1 MIVLRKVSNDYKGC
15 NMKYKLLSKNILT
28 VLIFSFLINCI
39 QSRDEL
45 NPIALTS
52 LLGDLDE
59 GAPGSIG
66 LNLRINNRQWSRGCE
81 TRMGNLAANAYAWKT
96 NSDVGLMGG
105 GALRDSEGVDIIPKG
120 TIPTVTLFK
129 QFIIFSNQLTRVRIR
144 AYRFK
149 QAMEM
154 SNNVLN
160 NVGARN
166 TENLDAD
173 GPQTGNCWLTGSPGG
188 SGRFL
193 HLSNRMSIE
202 VNPTA
207 TAAAVSGTSGDRN
220 IIFTNPGSRIVKI
233 IFNGIILYNN
243 STGNINS
250 NLDGQAGVPGWNRL
264 PGENCVV
271 NGVNFSNSAACRFIT
286 IGVDEFQ
293 QRGGDSN
300 PAFSPLF
307 PGNDDGS
314 VFLEAI
320 NLGDDA
326 RSIQE
331 YIETVYTQ
339 GPVFPRISNRII
351 MP

>member
-1 MIVLRKVSNDYKGC
+1 
-15 NMKYKLLSKNILT
+15 MKFIFNISHFIA
-28 VLIFSFLINCI
+28 VIIIFFLFNCI
-39 QSRDEL
+39 QARDEL
-45 NPIALTS
+45 NPIALAS

-66 LNLRINNRQWSRGCE
+66 LDLRINNRQWSRGCE

-96 NSDVGLMGG
+96 NSDIGLMGG
-105 GALRDSEGVDIIPKG
+105 GALRDSEGVNVIPKG

-129 QFIIFSNQLTRVRIR
+129 QFIIFANQLTRVRIR

-160 NVGARN
+160 NIGDRN
-166 TENLDAD
+166 TDNLDID

-207 TAAAVSGTSGDRN
+207 TAASVSGTSGDGN
-220 IIFTNPGSRIVKI
+220 ITFTNPGSRVVKI
-233 IFNGIILYNN
+233 IFNGIILYSNP
-243 STGNINS
+243 TGNINT
-250 NLDGQAGVPGWNRL
+250 NPDGQAGVPGWNRL

-271 NGVNFSNSAACRFIT
+271 NGINFSNSAACRFIT

-300 PAFSPLF
+300 PAFSPVF
-307 PGNDDGS
+307 PGNNDGS

-326 RSIQE
+326 QSIHE

-339 GPVFPRISNRII
+339 GPVFPRISSRII